1 MKEKIKAFFGRIS
14 PILDKIGTN
23 KYLQSIMG
31 AMMAIL
37 GPIILGSFATLIG
50 VWAGNE
56 KWKNVQTI
64 AGNVGNVT
72 INLAALYVVFLVAKY
87 LVKNFLKNDDGT
99 SAGVISLMC
108 FLIMTPLGQ
117 IKGQIKKGKNMIP
130 VIPTT
135 WLSSQGLFSA
145 IIIGMLVGRFYVYIK
160 QRGWTIK
167 MPAGV
172 PSMVSDAFASL
183 IPALIMGI
191 IAAIISYGFML
202 TSWGSFHQMVY
213 SIIQVPLRHLG
224 GSLWAMIVVS
234 LIMQILW
241 FFGIHGTNVVLPIVT
256 PIWLAMDMENL
267 NAIKAGHMPPNIIG
281 LAFFNII
288 TWGGLAL
295 GLVLLM
301 LIAKSKR
308 YRDLGKIALVPALF
322 GITEPVIFGTPLV
335 LNFDFAIPFITNNT
349 IALLISY
356 FITKIGLVARFTG
369 VQAVFGLPL
378 GFSAAVEGK
387 ISIIVLQLIIQ
398 LVLSPL
404 LWYPWIRHADKKE
417 LVIEK
422 ANTQK

>member
-224 GSLWAMIVVS
+224 GSI
-234 LIMQILW
+234 
-241 FFGIHGTNVVLPIVT
+241 N
-256 PIWLAMDMENL
+256 
-267 NAIKAGHMPPNIIG
+267 
-281 LAFFNII
+281 
-288 TWGGLAL
+288 
-295 GLVLLM
+295 
-301 LIAKSKR
+301 
-308 YRDLGKIALVPALF
+308 
-322 GITEPVIFGTPLV
+322 
-335 LNFDFAIPFITNNT
+335 
-349 IALLISY
+349 
-356 FITKIGLVARFTG
+356 
-369 VQAVFGLPL
+369 
-378 GFSAAVEGK
+378 
-387 ISIIVLQLIIQ
+387 
-398 LVLSPL
+398 
-404 LWYPWIRHADKKE
+404 
-417 LVIEK
+417 
-422 ANTQK
+422 

>member
-31 AMMAIL
+31 AMTAIL

-108 FLIMTPLGQ
+108 FLIMTPL
-117 IKGQIKKGKNMIP
+117 GQIKKGKNMIP

>member
-1 MKEKIKAFFGRIS
+1 MKEKIKAFFGGIS

-117 IKGQIKKGKNMIP
+117 IKKGKNMIP

-172 PSMVSDAFASL
+172 PSMVSDTFASL

>member
-1 MKEKIKAFFGRIS
+1 MKEKIKAFFDRIS

-108 FLIMTPLGQ
+108 FLIMTPL
-117 IKGQIKKGKNMIP
+117 GQIKKGKNMIP

>member
-1 MKEKIKAFFGRIS
+1 MKEKIKAFFGGIS

-108 FLIMTPLGQ
+108 FLIMTPL
-117 IKGQIKKGKNMIP
+117 GQIKKGKNMIP

>member
-72 INLAALYVVFLVAKY
+72 INLDALYVVFLVAKY

-108 FLIMTPLGQ
+108 FLIMTPL
-117 IKGQIKKGKNMIP
+117 GQIKKGKNMIP

>member
-108 FLIMTPLGQ
+108 FLIMTPL
-117 IKGQIKKGKNMIP
+117 GQIKKGKNMIP